1 MKKILTLFTMLL
13 VTASTL
19 LAQAPSLSYQ
29 MIVRNQKTA
38 DVTVGEKVFHTNDLI
53 YSQPMDVY
61 AAVVEANGNVAK
73 VWAFIGNANSNSG
86 NGMIAQQVT
95 TNMNGMLSLTLNDY
109 ESVELPADY
118 SVPATVGAQVN
129 LKPFKAINWK
139 DAKIVVAIP
148 EYGIMDTMD
157 ILPVPY
163 AYNVY
168 TDSSIT
174 TERIVRYIDE
184 KAKATS
190 ADSIFNAAEANNDG
204 FMAPAQTRVVNI
216 LKQNPDMVK
225 DLAIYFLHTVTEDDV
240 QSAYNALDAAPN
252 NNIDYIA
259 DKVADYTKTHKA
271 AVYDVVKYYLEHA
284 TVNDANNLWNAAMNM
299 QNGDD
304 NVDTIIYMIVD
315 SVNKY
320 IAKNKQWIKDV
331 AKYVVSH
338 VEIDDINGMQT
349 LFKTSNN
356 ATYEYM
362 KFVLDSLI
370 NDYLVKNHYATT
382 KCGDEI
388 ITICQMKAQIDQFRE
403 YGTKVCP
410 SFGDNNTSTF
420 PNVTTP
426 ITLSADV
433 TLSTNPQDYWYELT
447 FPGTNY
453 PATVV
458 SATLNGNSISAN
470 LSTYAN
476 RTVTFR
482 PVMKQKCMDVT
493 TYGSY
498 TTVPCTLNVTNACEK
513 PEIASFTKTGTS
525 VAELASNHGVAL
537 TAKLTNKYYGNDM
550 HYGFRYKVDDATE
563 WVPMSHIVTSTDGLT
578 FSDTIKMDLCGK
590 NITVQAY
597 VTVGDYTDS
606 EELTFK
612 LRDIWLDVTPEN
624 PVVNQN
630 MTATNHIAISTET
643 YAQELGT
650 YEPSVEQIVANYGS
664 EFGVNVVPTYK
675 WNNVEVP
682 TGNVFNATAPG
693 EYTVTCSFSIFNSAP
708 CVLTKK
714 VTVQ

>member
-1 MKKILTLFTMLL
+1 MKKILTLL
-13 VTASTL
+13 VMFLATASILT
-19 LAQAPSLSYQ
+19 AQTPQPRLNYQ
-29 MIVRNQKTA
+29 MIVRDQNNKLVYNT
-38 DVTVGEKVFHTNDLI
+38 TVSGTVNVIPTGTTVPVYTMEFSEK
-53 YSQPMDVY
+53 
-61 AAVVEANGNVAK
+61 
-73 VWAFIGNANSNSG
+73 
-86 NGMIAQQVT
+86 
-95 TNMNGMLSLTLNDY
+95 TNMNGMLTIILDNQSGSTNLEKIDWAN
-109 ESVELPADY
+109 SQFRVKIADY
-118 SVPATVGAQVN
+118 
-129 LKPFKAINWK
+129 
-139 DAKIVVAIP
+139 
-148 EYGIMDTMD
+148 GIDTTMN
-157 ILPVPY
+157 IYPVLY
-163 AYNVY
+163 AYNVF
-168 TDSSIT
+168 TDSNIT
-174 TERIVRYIDE
+174 TPRIVKYIEE

-190 ADSIFNAAEANNDG
+190 ADSIFDAAEANNDG

-225 DLAIYFLHTVTEDDV
+225 DLAIYFLHTVTVDDV
-240 QSAYNALDAAPN
+240 QSAYDALEEGQN

-259 DKVADYTKTHKA
+259 EKVADYTKTHRA
-271 AVYDVVKYYLEHA
+271 AVYDVVKYYLGHA
-284 TVNDANNLWNAAMNM
+284 TVNDANNLWNAAMSM
-299 QNGDD
+299 QSGDD

-315 SVNKY
+315 SVNHY
-320 IAKNKQWIKDV
+320 IAKNKQWIKNT
-331 AKYVVSH
+331 AKYIVTH
-338 VEIDDINGMQT
+338 VDIDDVNGMHT

-426 ITLSADV
+426 ITPSAEV
-433 TLSTNPQDYWYELT
+433 TLSTDPQDYWYELT

-470 LSTYAN
+470 LSNYAN
-476 RTVTFR
+476 RTVKFR

-498 TTVPCTLNVTNACEK
+498 TTVTCTLNVTNACEK

-537 TAKLTNKYYGNDM
+537 TAKLTNNYYEDDM
-550 HYGFRYKVDDATE
+550 QHGFAYSTDGGAT
-563 WVPMSHIVTSTDGLT
+563 WDTMNTTVNNNDGLT
-578 FSDTIKMDLCGK
+578 FSDTIKMNLCGK
-590 NITVQAY
+590 NITVRAF
-597 VTVGDYTDS
+597 VTDGNNYSDYK
-606 EELTFK
+606 EANFK

-630 MTATNHIAISTET
+630 MTATNHIAISTQS
-643 YAQELGT
+643 YIDDLGT
-650 YEPSVEQIVANYGS
+650 STPSVEQIVTNYGS
-664 EFGVNVVPTYK
+664 EFGVNVVPTYV
-675 WNNVEVP
+675 WTNANNVTVDEDAVY
-682 TGNVFNATAPG
+682 NATTAG
-693 EYTVTCSFSIFNSAP
+693 TYTVTCSFSIFNSAP
-708 CVLTKK
+708 CVLTKT